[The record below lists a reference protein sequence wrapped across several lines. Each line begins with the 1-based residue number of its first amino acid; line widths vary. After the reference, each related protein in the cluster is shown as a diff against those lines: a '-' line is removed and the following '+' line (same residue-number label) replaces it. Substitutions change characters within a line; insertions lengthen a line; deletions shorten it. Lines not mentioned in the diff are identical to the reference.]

1 MDENERLRR
10 ERNELADRLVALELE
25 VWRQMERLPKER
37 VIHLA
42 AAFSRVLEEGE
53 GEGEG
58 TQAAEQVSALYTNC
72 VRVV

>member
-53 GEGEG
+53 GEG
-58 TQAAEQVSALYTNC
+58 TQAAEQVSALYTSC